1 MASFTDMP
9 YDAQTAR
16 TIEKRWQKYW
26 KESQTFRV
34 EIDEEREKLYI
45 LDMFPYPS
53 GTGLHVGHPK
63 GYITTDVLSRYKRM
77 RGFNVLHTMGWDAF
91 GLPAEQYAIETGTHP
106 RETTKAN
113 IETYRRQLVA
123 LGLSYDWSRE
133 IDTTDP
139 SYVRWTQW
147 IFQKLYARGLAYEEE
162 VPVNWCPVLG
172 TVLANEEVIDGKS
185 ERGGHPVNRQPM
197 RQWMLKLTDYADR
210 LLDDLEGLDWPES
223 IKKMQRDWI
232 GRSEGARIRFE
243 VSNTDLFI
251 DVFTTR
257 PDTLFGATY
266 MVLAPDHE
274 LVEQITTRK
283 CSQDVENYSEVAS
296 RKSERVRIADTSKKT
311 GTFTGAFVTNPATG
325 QEIPV
330 WIADYVLSGYGTGAI
345 MAVPA
350 HDDRDYAFAKAYD
363 LPMVEVVSGGD
374 TAKAAFVGN
383 GRSINSGFLNTLETD
398 AAKSS
403 MINWLEENDFGEGT
417 VSYKLRDWLFA
428 RQRYWGEP
436 FPLLHLVDGTVKLVP
451 EEELPVLLPELDD
464 YKPSGNFETPLSR
477 AEEWITTTDSK
488 TGQPARRDA
497 NTMPQW
503 AGSCWYFL
511 RYCDP
516 NNDEDLIS
524 REAER
529 YWMPVDLYVGGAEHA
544 VLHLLYARFWH
555 KVLYD
560 LEIVHTKEPF
570 QKLLNPGMI
579 LGRSY
584 RYYDDNVTDE
594 NRQTVSRYSPSQVKI
609 EVERAIHGE
618 TRQEVKARYLR
629 SDQIEH
635 DVEGLPIH
643 PEFPDIQLE
652 EVTEKMS
659 KSRGNVVSPDEII
672 ERFGADS
679 MRLYEL
685 FMGPLEK
692 GAPWS
697 TDGIP
702 GCFRFLQRAHRLIV
716 DENGMKPEL
725 SQGSGTNEQERLT
738 ARMVSGVT
746 SDLERLQ
753 PNTAISKLMVWL
765 RDINKNSPLP
775 EEGAS
780 AFARLLSPFA
790 PHLAEEIWRT
800 LGNESSVALSS
811 WPTIDE
817 TLLTSETIRLA
828 VQVNGKR
835 RDEIEVNATASETDI
850 RERALMTEGVVRYLG
865 EGEPS
870 RIIIVPGRLVNIV
883 L

>member
-1 MASFTDMP
+1 MP

-185 ERGGHPVNRQPM
+185 ERGGHPVIRQPM
-197 RQWMLKLTDYADR
+197 RQWMLKITDYADR

-383 GRSINSGFLNTLETD
+383 GRSINSGFLNTLET
-398 AAKSS
+398 S
-403 MINWLEENDFGEGT
+403 
-417 VSYKLRDWLFA
+417 
-428 RQRYWGEP
+428 
-436 FPLLHLVDGTVKLVP
+436 
-451 EEELPVLLPELDD
+451 
-464 YKPSGNFETPLSR
+464 
-477 AEEWITTTDSK
+477 
-488 TGQPARRDA
+488 
-497 NTMPQW
+497 
-503 AGSCWYFL
+503 
-511 RYCDP
+511 
-516 NNDEDLIS
+516 
-524 REAER
+524 
-529 YWMPVDLYVGGAEHA
+529 
-544 VLHLLYARFWH
+544 
-555 KVLYD
+555 
-560 LEIVHTKEPF
+560 
-570 QKLLNPGMI
+570 
-579 LGRSY
+579 
-584 RYYDDNVTDE
+584 
-594 NRQTVSRYSPSQVKI
+594 
-609 EVERAIHGE
+609 
-618 TRQEVKARYLR
+618 
-629 SDQIEH
+629 
-635 DVEGLPIH
+635 
-643 PEFPDIQLE
+643 
-652 EVTEKMS
+652 
-659 KSRGNVVSPDEII
+659 
-672 ERFGADS
+672 
-679 MRLYEL
+679 
-685 FMGPLEK
+685 
-692 GAPWS
+692 
-697 TDGIP
+697 
-702 GCFRFLQRAHRLIV
+702 
-716 DENGMKPEL
+716 
-725 SQGSGTNEQERLT
+725 
-738 ARMVSGVT
+738 
-746 SDLERLQ
+746 
-753 PNTAISKLMVWL
+753 
-765 RDINKNSPLP
+765 
-775 EEGAS
+775 
-780 AFARLLSPFA
+780 
-790 PHLAEEIWRT
+790 
-800 LGNESSVALSS
+800 
-811 WPTIDE
+811 
-817 TLLTSETIRLA
+817 
-828 VQVNGKR
+828 
-835 RDEIEVNATASETDI
+835 
-850 RERALMTEGVVRYLG
+850 
-865 EGEPS
+865 
-870 RIIIVPGRLVNIV
+870 
-883 L
+883 